1 MAENMKFPKVFISYS
16 WKPKKNKDEAIELA
30 ERLSSDGVQV
40 IIDVWNLSEG
50 QDKYQ
55 FMEQM
60 VNDPEILRVLIIC
73 NKEYTD
79 KANSKKGGVGTES
92 LIISKEI
99 YTQADQKK
107 FIPVLFER
115 DENGKEHIP
124 TFIHSRIYID
134 LSQEDKFEEEYEKLL
149 RNIFDKPESRRPPI
163 GSPPPYITEQEPVF
177 LRTAHKVRTIKNGLI
192 SDRQNTQIF
201 IDDYY
206 RSFLESLKDFEIS
219 EEEINKEQF
228 LDELIL
234 KRIDAL
240 TSLRDDFIDFI
251 DVLTTYSVKID
262 LDKINSFLN
271 TMLEYLINQRAYA
284 YPSGSRGSYSSD
296 QFKFFIYELFLYIF
310 TIFTDKE
317 RFDDLSKIVYN
328 DFIINDEHDRATY
341 ALNYFVFNQ
350 PVESLDKLRNQRLAM
365 NRYSFT
371 ADLLKQRADNK
382 VFPFVKLQESDIFLY
397 YLSLMQQPR
406 EQPVGLF
413 RWIPKTSI
421 YNGYRLTLLRKMVS
435 LRQFEKLKS
444 LFAVT
449 TVDEL
454 KTKVA
459 SAIPIDERRTS
470 RFELSFPSIKQ
481 AFNFLE
487 IGTLK

>member
-1 MAENMKFPKVFISYS
+1 MSETVKVPKVFISYS
-16 WKPKKNKDEAIELA
+16 WKPIENKKKTTELA
-30 ERLSSDGVQV
+30 KRLSADGVQV

-60 VNDPEILRVLIIC
+60 VNDPEIIRVLIIC
-73 NKEYTD
+73 NKEYAD
-79 KANSKKGGVGTES
+79 KANSKKGGVGAES
-92 LIISKEI
+92 LIVSKEI
-99 YTQADQKK
+99 YSQADQKK
-107 FIPVLFER
+107 FIPILFER
-115 DENGKEHIP
+115 DDNGKEHIP

-134 LSQEDKFEEEYEKLL
+134 LSQEDEFEEQYEKLL

-177 LRTAHKVRTIKNGLI
+177 LRTAHKVRIIKNGLT
-192 SDRQNTQIF
+192 SDKPNTQIF

-219 EEEINKEQF
+219 EDEINKEQF
-228 LDELIL
+228 LDDFIL
-234 KRIDAL
+234 KRIEAL
-240 TSLRDDFIDFI
+240 QSLRNDFIDFVEVI
-251 DVLTTYSVKID
+251 TTYSIKID
-262 LDKINSFLN
+262 MDKFNSFLSA
-271 TMLEYLINQRAYA
+271 MIEYLINQRAYA
-284 YPSGSRGSYSSD
+284 YPSGSRGSYSCD
-296 QFKFFIYELFLYIF
+296 QFKFLFYEMFLYIF
-310 TIFTDKE
+310 TIFIDKE

-328 DFIINDEHDRATY
+328 DFIIHDEHDRTNY

-350 PVESLDKLRNQRLAM
+350 PVDSLDRLRNQRLAM

-371 ADLLKQRADNK
+371 ADLIKQRADNK
-382 VFPFVKLQESDIFLY
+382 LFPFVKLQESDIFLY
-397 YLSLMQQPR
+397 YLSLIQQPR

-413 RWIPKTSI
+413 KWVPKTSI
-421 YNGYRLTLLRKMVS
+421 YNGYKLTLLRKMVS
-435 LRQFEKLKS
+435 LRQFERLKS
-444 LFAVT
+444 LFAVN

-454 KTKVA
+454 KTKVT
-459 SAIPIDERRTS
+459 SVIPIDERRTS
-470 RFELSFPSIKQ
+470 QFSFPSIKQ